1 MGIGFAEPRKPHTKP
16 MQQYALLSDA
26 MVQLYR
32 CIPEKSV
39 GVRWK
44 CNTGNRNTNR
54 SFVLDD
60 FSNTPTTLVF
70 TVVVFLLGYIIMY
83 PWLFHSV
90 FMVVIAIMFGCDIG
104 VIVGTYLAIWQLL
117 ITRFVRGATEIVEKQ
132 RDEIERLRNA

>member
-1 MGIGFAEPRKPHTKP
+1 M
-16 MQQYALLSDA
+16 AL
-26 MVQLYR
+26 Y
-32 CIPEKSV
+32 
-39 GVRWK
+39 
-44 CNTGNRNTNR
+44 
-54 SFVLDD
+54 D

-83 PWLFHSV
+83 SWLFHSV

-104 VIVGTYLAIWQLL
+104 LIVGTYLAIWQLL